1 MRSNTCRAYW
11 HDYTCPCIY
20 HITLLKSPLVEDF
33 GRLAGDISV
42 PIGQKGSSYIAAS
55 PIGKA
60 IKNVLFHLSEI
71 EPYARLYH
79 YALMPDHLHMI
90 IMITAKMGHDLG
102 SVIAAFK
109 VAVNNLVGNHK
120 VFTDGFNDQILKR
133 ERSLDAI
140 FRYLDTNA
148 RRLAIRKAH
157 PEFFQKVV
165 NLRINGQ
172 VFAAYGNFQLLF
184 NPFKEQVVVHRRD
197 TPQQR
202 ASNRARWLYTAA
214 NGGVL
219 VSPFISEA
227 EKAIRNEAIENGGRI
242 ILLSKISFGER
253 FKPSG
258 ADFDLC
264 AQGRLLILTPWQGQQ
279 LSSNITREQALSLN
293 ELSRKIA
300 TEEIAALR

>member
-1 MRSNTCRAYW
+1 MKSNTRRAHW
-11 HDYTCPCIY
+11 HDYSAPCIY
-20 HITLLKSPLVEDF
+20 HITLQKSPLVEDF
-33 GRLAGDISV
+33 GRLAGDISIPV
-42 PIGQKGSSYIAAS
+42 GQKGSSYIAAS

-60 IKNVLFHLSEI
+60 IKCVLFHLSEI
-71 EPYARLYH
+71 EPNARLYH
-79 YALMPDHLHMI
+79 YALMPDHLHMV
-90 IMITAKMGHDLG
+90 IMISAKMDRDLG
-102 SVIAAFK
+102 AVIAAFK
-109 VAVNNLVGNHK
+109 VAVNNIAGNSK
-120 VFTDGFNDQILKR
+120 VFADGFNDQILKR
-133 ERSLDAI
+133 ERSLATI
-140 FRYLDTNA
+140 IRYLDTNA

-172 VFAAYGNFQLLF
+172 GFAAYGNFQLLF

-227 EKAIRNEAIENGGRI
+227 EKAIRNEAIENDGRI

-258 ADFDLC
+258 AEFDLC
-264 AQGRLLILTPWQGQQ
+264 AEDRLLILTPWQEQQ
-279 LSSNITREQALSLN
+279 LTGNITREQALFLN
-293 ELSRKIA
+293 DLSHKIA
-300 TEEIAALR
+300 TEEISALR